1 MRTDDLIT
9 MLATGAGPVQ
19 TNVASGRYTT
29 ALVLGA
35 SGAIVLMVVLLG
47 LRTDLEQAI
56 YLPKFWVKFGFVAA
70 VAVASLL
77 LALRLSRPGI
87 RLGTAPT
94 GVGAPV
100 LAMWI
105 LGAFTLLNA
114 DPAQR
119 SALFLGD
126 TWAVCP
132 LLIALLSAPVF
143 AAVTWAMKGLAPT
156 RLRLAGG
163 AAGLLSGAIGAL
175 VYCLHCPEMEAP
187 FLGFWYLLGM
197 LIPTAIGAMSGRLLM
212 RW

>member
-1 MRTDDLIT
+1 
-9 MLATGAGPVQ
+9 
-19 TNVASGRYTT
+19 
-29 ALVLGA
+29 
-35 SGAIVLMVVLLG
+35 
-47 LRTDLEQAI
+47 
-56 YLPKFWVKFGFVAA
+56 
-70 VAVASLL
+70 
-77 LALRLSRPGI
+77 
-87 RLGTAPT
+87 
-94 GVGAPV
+94 
-100 LAMWI
+100 MWI